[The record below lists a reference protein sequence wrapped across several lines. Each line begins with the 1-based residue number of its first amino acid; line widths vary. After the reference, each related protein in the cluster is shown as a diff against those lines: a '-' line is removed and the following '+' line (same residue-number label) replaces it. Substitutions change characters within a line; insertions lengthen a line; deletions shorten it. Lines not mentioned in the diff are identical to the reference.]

1 MKSARQMSAL
11 LLAIVLAALLAGIV
25 VTPAFAGEIEPSSPT
40 TTIHARPPQQDPT
53 PTPPPPPDDDGGNI
67 FQNITQAINFPFASL
82 VEALQT
88 AMQEILR
95 AAMSPLQSMF
105 EAVLSLWLQNPGI
118 LSDGNA
124 ALPGWDLMRDAWQFM
139 YSIAIAFWP

>member
-1 MKSARQMSAL
+1 
-11 LLAIVLAALLAGIV
+11 
-25 VTPAFAGEIEPSSPT
+25 
-40 TTIHARPPQQDPT
+40 
-53 PTPPPPPDDDGGNI
+53 
-67 FQNITQAINFPFASL
+67 NFPFASL

-95 AAMSPLQSMF
+95 AAMGPLQNLF
-105 EAVLSLWLQNPGI
+105 ESVLSLWLQNPGI

-139 YSIAIAFWP
+139 YSIAIAFWPLTLAVVAAIAAKDAVAAKTWGLGDL